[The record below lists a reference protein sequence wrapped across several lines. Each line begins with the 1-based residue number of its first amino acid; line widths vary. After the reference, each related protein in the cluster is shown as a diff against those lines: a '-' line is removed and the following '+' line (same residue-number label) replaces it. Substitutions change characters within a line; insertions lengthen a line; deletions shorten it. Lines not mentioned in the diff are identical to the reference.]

1 MEKQKRFQ
9 LQSIN
14 DEDAMYSIGRN
25 VAEQNTE
32 TGAEEQQANN
42 SESMFDDAE
51 VNDDEDGLM
60 AKLRKIE
67 AQQLA
72 AK

>member
-25 VAEQNTE
+25 VAEEKNGE
-32 TGAEEQQANN
+32 
-42 SESMFDDAE
+42 
-51 VNDDEDGLM
+51 
-60 AKLRKIE
+60 
-67 AQQLA
+67 
-72 AK
+72 